1 MGTHDISLLTL
12 EDGVYEVKAT
22 AGDSHLGGADI
33 DNVLVNHF
41 AQEFK
46 RQHKVDLSD
55 NPRAL
60 RRLRTAV
67 ETVKKTLS
75 SSAQASLEID
85 SLFDGRDFYTSLT
98 RARFEQLC
106 GDIFRRTLAPV
117 DQVLRDAKMSKGDIH
132 DIVLVGGTTRIP
144 KIQQLLS
151 EYFNGKDLCQ
161 SINPDEAVAYGAAVQ
176 GFILAGGKSNIT
188 DDKIV
193 LNVTPLTLGLET
205 AGEIM
210 TALIDR
216 NTTIPTRKS
225 QTFSTYANNQTAV
238 TIQVFEGE
246 AKMTRNNH
254 KLAEFNLSGIPPA
267 PRGVP
272 QIEVTFDIDADGI
285 LHVTAEDKS
294 TNIKQSIDIR
304 DSGRL
309 SSEDIKKMTEEQNK
323 IKEEDERM
331 FQRVQAKNQL
341 ESQCYSFRNSM
352 DDENIKSKLDENDL
366 ETINNKLDEVIN
378 WLDEHP
384 DEETEAYESK
394 SKEVDSVVH
403 PIMSKIYQSSEGG
416 MPSGGMSYD
425 EPKVEEVD

>member
-12 EDGVYEVKAT
+12 EDGVYEVRAT
-22 AGDSHLGGADI
+22 AGDSLLGGADI
-33 DNVLVNHF
+33 DNILVIHF

-46 RQHKVDLSD
+46 RKYKIDLSD

-85 SLFDGRDFYTSLT
+85 SLCDGRDFYTSLT

-117 DQVLRDAKMSKGDIH
+117 DKVLRDAKMSKGDIH

-151 EYFNGKDLCQ
+151 EYFNGKELCH

-176 GFILAGGKSNIT
+176 GFILAGGESEVTK
-188 DDKIV
+188 DKLI

-205 AGEIM
+205 AGEVM
-210 TALIDR
+210 TGIIER
-216 NTTIPTRKS
+216 NTTVPAKKS
-225 QTFSTYANNQTAV
+225 QTFSTYADNQPAV
-238 TIQVFEGE
+238 TIQVYEGE
-246 AKMTRNNH
+246 AKMTRHNH
-254 KLAEFNLSGIPPA
+254 KLAEFTLSGIPPA
-267 PRGVP
+267 PRGIP
-272 QIEVTFDIDADGI
+272 QIEVTFDVDVDGI

-294 TNIKQSIDIR
+294 TGTKQSIDIK

-309 SSEDIKKMTEEQNK
+309 SEQDLNRMKEEQEK
-323 IKEEDERM
+323 YKEEDEKM
-331 FQRVQAKNQL
+331 FKRAQAKNQL
-341 ESQCYSFRNSM
+341 ESQCFSFKNSM
-352 DDENIKSKLDENDL
+352 NDDNIKSKLDSSDID
-366 ETINNKLDEVIN
+366 TINNKVNEVIS
-378 WLDEHP
+378 WLDNHP
-384 DEETEAYESK
+384 EESIEDYEAK
-394 SKEVDSVVH
+394 SKELDGVVH
-403 PIMSKIYQSSEGG
+403 PIMSKLYGQGNDD
-416 MPSGGMSYD
+416 GMSSD
-425 EPKVEEVD
+425 GPRVEEVD